1 MRKIDP
7 ENLVKI
13 IGLMI
18 VIIYMLALWFHT
30 APVSACALNA
40 GISKQLSE
48 YNQQLTLPVAGIS
61 KRIAE
66 LELEQEQQ
74 PTVEQNEQVI
84 VKQSIGVEKDV
95 PPNNSFKSYMDAD
108 TIRSSNT
115 DQYKLKAK
123 YVLDSQ
129 TGIWTVDER
138 YCIAVGSYYT
148 QSIGTYIDVV
158 MENGSTL
165 NCILGEC
172 KRNRDTDY
180 TNRQNPNGSVVEF
193 IVNTSSTPSMVRKM
207 GNCSYACEEM
217 KGEIESIIV
226 YPQ

>member
-1 MRKIDP
+1 MKKIGPDKVV
-7 ENLVKI
+7 EIVGSI
-13 IGLMI
+13 IL
-18 VIIYMLALWFHT
+18 IIYLLALWLHT
-30 APVSACALNA
+30 VPVSACTLNA
-40 GISKQLSE
+40 GISKQLNE
-48 YNQQLTLPVAGIS
+48 YDQQLAIPLAGFS
-61 KRIAE
+61 KE
-66 LELEQEQQ
+66 VMNMKEYE
-74 PTVEQNEQVI
+74 PSVEENEQVI
-84 VKQSIGVEKDV
+84 VQQSIGTEKDV
-95 PPNNSFKSYMDAD
+95 PSNNSFKSYMDAD
-108 TIRSSNT
+108 TITSRNT

-123 YVLDSQ
+123 YVIDEQ

-165 NCILGEC
+165 HCILGEC

-193 IVNTSSTPSMVRKM
+193 IVNTSSMPSMVRKM

-217 KGEIESIIV
+217 KGEIKSIIV
-226 YPQ
+226 YE

>member
-1 MRKIDP
+1 MKKIDP
-7 ENLVKI
+7 ENVVKI

-30 APVSACALNA
+30 APVSACTLNA

-48 YNQQLTLPVAGIS
+48 YNQQLMLPIAGIS
-61 KRIAE
+61 KRIVE

-74 PTVEQNEQVI
+74 PTVERNEQVI
-84 VKQSIGVEKDV
+84 VKQSICVEKDV
-95 PPNNSFKSYMDAD
+95 PRNNSFKSYMDAD
-108 TIRSSNT
+108 TITSINT

-123 YVLDSQ
+123 YVIDEQ

-148 QSIGTYIDVV
+148 KSIGTYIDVV

-165 NCILGEC
+165 HCILGEC

-193 IVNTSSTPSMVRKM
+193 IVNTSSIPSMVRKM

-217 KGEIESIIV
+217 KGEIKSIIV
-226 YPQ
+226 YD

>member
-1 MRKIDP
+1 MKKIDP
-7 ENLVKI
+7 YKLVEI
-13 IGLMI
+13 IELI
-18 VIIYMLALWFHT
+18 ILIIYLLALWLHT
-30 APVSACALNA
+30 APASACTLNA
-40 GISKQLSE
+40 GISKQLNE
-48 YNQQLTLPVAGIS
+48 YNQQFDIPIAGFS
-61 KRIAE
+61 KE
-66 LELEQEQQ
+66 LMNMKEYEL
-74 PTVEQNEQVI
+74 TVEENEQVI
-84 VKQSIGVEKDV
+84 VQQSIGTEKDV

-108 TIRSSNT
+108 TITSRNT

-123 YVLDSQ
+123 YIIDEQ

-165 NCILGEC
+165 HCILGEC
-172 KRNRDTDY
+172 KRNRDTDH

-193 IVNTSSTPSMVRKM
+193 IVNTSSIPNMVRKM

-226 YPQ
+226 YD

>member
-1 MRKIDP
+1 MKKIDP
-7 ENLVKI
+7 DKVVEIMGSI
-13 IGLMI
+13 IL
-18 VIIYMLALWFHT
+18 IIYLLVLWLHT
-30 APVSACALNA
+30 MQVSACTINA
-40 GISKQLSE
+40 GISKQLNE
-48 YNQQLTLPVAGIS
+48 YNQQFAIPIAGFS
-61 KRIAE
+61 KE
-66 LELEQEQQ
+66 LMNMKEYK
-74 PTVEQNEQVI
+74 PSVEENEQVI
-84 VKQSIGVEKDV
+84 VQQSIGTEKDV
-95 PPNNSFKSYMDAD
+95 PSNNSFKSYMDAD
-108 TIRSSNT
+108 TITSRNT

-123 YVLDSQ
+123 YVIDEQ

-193 IVNTSSTPSMVRKM
+193 IVNTSSMPSMVRKT

-217 KGEIESIIV
+217 KGEIKSIIV
-226 YPQ
+226 YD

>member
-7 ENLVKI
+7 YKLVEI
-13 IGLMI
+13 IELI
-18 VIIYMLALWFHT
+18 ILIIYLLALWFQT
-30 APVSACALNA
+30 EPVSACTLNA

-48 YNQQLTLPVAGIS
+48 YNQQFAIPIAGFS
-61 KRIAE
+61 KE
-66 LELEQEQQ
+66 LMNMKEYEL
-74 PTVEQNEQVI
+74 TVEENEQVI
-84 VKQSIGVEKDV
+84 VKQSIGTEKDV

-108 TIRSSNT
+108 TITSRNT

-123 YVLDSQ
+123 YIIDEQ

-148 QSIGTYIDVV
+148 QSVGTYIDIV

-165 NCILGEC
+165 HCILGEC
-172 KRNRDTDY
+172 KRNRDTDH
-180 TNRQNPNGSVVEF
+180 TNRQNNNGSVVEF
-193 IVNTSSTPSMVRKM
+193 IVNTSSMPSIVRKM

-217 KGEIESIIV
+217 KGEIKSIII
-226 YPQ
+226 YD

>member
-1 MRKIDP
+1 MNI
-7 ENLVKI
+7 E
-13 IGLMI
+13 
-18 VIIYMLALWFHT
+18 
-30 APVSACALNA
+30 
-40 GISKQLSE
+40 E
-48 YNQQLTLPVAGIS
+48 YEPS
-61 KRIAE
+61 
-66 LELEQEQQ
+66 
-74 PTVEQNEQVI
+74 VEENEQVI
-84 VKQSIGVEKDV
+84 VQQPIGTEKDV
-95 PPNNSFKSYMDAD
+95 PSNNSFKSYMDAD
-108 TIRSSNT
+108 TITSRNT

-123 YVLDSQ
+123 YIIDEQ

-158 MENGSTL
+158 MENGSTV

-193 IVNTSSTPSMVRKM
+193 IVNTSSMPSMVRKM

-217 KGEIESIIV
+217 KGEIKSLIV
-226 YPQ
+226 YD

>member
-1 MRKIDP
+1 MKKIDP
-7 ENLVKI
+7 DKVVEIVGSI
-13 IGLMI
+13 IL
-18 VIIYMLALWFHT
+18 IIYLLALWFHT
-30 APVSACALNA
+30 TPVSACTLNA
-40 GISKQLSE
+40 GISKQLNE
-48 YNQQLTLPVAGIS
+48 YDQQLAIPLAGFS
-61 KRIAE
+61 KE
-66 LELEQEQQ
+66 VMNMKEYE
-74 PTVEQNEQVI
+74 PSVEENEQVI
-84 VKQSIGVEKDV
+84 VQQFIGIEKDV
-95 PPNNSFKSYMDAD
+95 PQNNSFKSYMDAD
-108 TIRSSNT
+108 TITSRNT

-123 YVLDSQ
+123 YVIDEQ

-165 NCILGEC
+165 HCILGEC

-193 IVNTSSTPSMVRKM
+193 IVNTSSMPSMVRKM

-217 KGEIESIIV
+217 KGEIKSIIV
-226 YPQ
+226 YD

>member
-7 ENLVKI
+7 ENIVKI
-13 IGLMI
+13 IGLTI

-30 APVSACALNA
+30 APVSACTLNA

-48 YNQQLTLPVAGIS
+48 YNQQLMLPVAGIS
-61 KRIAE
+61 KQIAE

-108 TIRSSNT
+108 TITSRNT

-129 TGIWTVDER
+129 TGIWTVDKR
-138 YCIAVGSYYT
+138 YCIAVGSHYT

-158 MENGSTL
+158 MENGNVL
-165 NCILGEC
+165 QCILGEC

-193 IVNTSSTPSMVRKM
+193 IVDTSSMPTMVRKM
-207 GNCSYACEEM
+207 GDCSYADESM
-217 KGEIESIIV
+217 AGEIQSIIV
-226 YPQ
+226 

>member
-7 ENLVKI
+7 VGAI
-13 IGLMI
+13 II
-18 VIIYMLALWFHT
+18 TIYILALWFLT
-30 APVSACALNA
+30 TPVSACTLNA
-40 GISKQLSE
+40 GISKQL
-48 YNQQLTLPVAGIS
+48 NQYDHQLVIPVAGFS
-61 KRIAE
+61 KEVMNIKE
-66 LELEQEQQ
+66 DE
-74 PTVEQNEQVI
+74 PSVEENEQVI
-84 VKQSIGVEKDV
+84 VQQHIGIEKDV

-108 TIRSSNT
+108 TITSRNT

-129 TGIWTVDER
+129 TGIWTVDKR
-138 YCIAVGSYYT
+138 YCIAVGSHYT

-158 MENGSTL
+158 MENGNVL
-165 NCILGEC
+165 QCILGEC

-193 IVNTSSTPSMVRKM
+193 IVDTSSMPTMVRKM
-207 GNCSYACEEM
+207 GDCSYGSQLM
-217 KGEIESIIV
+217 VGEIQSIIV

>member
-1 MRKIDP
+1 MRKIDS
-7 ENLVKI
+7 ENAVKI
-13 IGLMI
+13 IGLTI
-18 VIIYMLALWFHT
+18 VIIYMLALWFQT
-30 APVSACALNA
+30 EPVSACTLNA

-48 YNQQLTLPVAGIS
+48 YNQQFAIPIAGFS
-61 KRIAE
+61 KE
-66 LELEQEQQ
+66 LMNMKEYEL
-74 PTVEQNEQVI
+74 TVEENEQVI
-84 VKQSIGVEKDV
+84 VQQSIGTEKDV

-108 TIRSSNT
+108 TITSRNT

-123 YVLDSQ
+123 YIIDEQ

-148 QSIGTYIDVV
+148 KSIGTYIDVV

-165 NCILGEC
+165 HCILGEC

-193 IVNTSSTPSMVRKM
+193 IVNTSSIPSMVRKM
-207 GNCSYACEEM
+207 GNCSYECEEM

-226 YPQ
+226 YD

>member
-1 MRKIDP
+1 MKKIDP
-7 ENLVKI
+7 YKLFEI
-13 IGLMI
+13 IELI
-18 VIIYMLALWFHT
+18 ILIIYLLALWFQT
-30 APVSACALNA
+30 EPASACTLNA
-40 GISKQLSE
+40 GISKQLFE
-48 YNQQLTLPVAGIS
+48 YNQQLMLPVAGIS

-66 LELEQEQQ
+66 LELEQEKQ

-108 TIRSSNT
+108 TITSRNT
-115 DQYKLKAK
+115 DQYKLKSK
-123 YVLDSQ
+123 YIIDEQ

-165 NCILGEC
+165 HCILGEC
-172 KRNRDTDY
+172 KRNRDTDH
-180 TNRQNPNGSVVEF
+180 TNRQNHNGSVVEF
-193 IVNTSSTPSMVRKM
+193 IVNISSMPSMVRKM

-217 KGEIESIIV
+217 KGEIKSIIV
-226 YPQ
+226 YD

>member
-1 MRKIDP
+1 MKKIDP
-7 ENLVKI
+7 YKLFEI
-13 IGLMI
+13 IELI
-18 VIIYMLALWFHT
+18 ILIIYLLALWFQT
-30 APVSACALNA
+30 EPASACTLNA

-48 YNQQLTLPVAGIS
+48 YNQQLMLPVAGIS

-66 LELEQEQQ
+66 LELEQEKQ

-108 TIRSSNT
+108 TITSRNT

-123 YVLDSQ
+123 YIIDEQ

-165 NCILGEC
+165 HCILGEC

-193 IVNTSSTPSMVRKM
+193 IVNTSSMPSMVRKM

-226 YPQ
+226 YD

>member
-1 MRKIDP
+1 MKKIDP
-7 ENLVKI
+7 DKVVEIVGAI
-13 IGLMI
+13 II
-18 VIIYMLALWFHT
+18 TIYILALWFYT
-30 APVSACALNA
+30 TPVSACTLNA
-40 GISKQLSE
+40 GISKQL
-48 YNQQLTLPVAGIS
+48 NQYDYQLVIPVAGFS
-61 KRIAE
+61 KEVINIKE
-66 LELEQEQQ
+66 YE
-74 PTVEQNEQVI
+74 PSVEENEQVI
-84 VKQSIGVEKDV
+84 VQQPIGIEKDV
-95 PPNNSFKSYMDAD
+95 PSNNSFKSYMDAD
-108 TIRSSNT
+108 TITSRNT

-123 YVLDSQ
+123 YVLDPQ

-165 NCILGEC
+165 HCILGEC

-193 IVNTSSTPSMVRKM
+193 IVNTSSMPTMVRKM
-207 GNCSYACEEM
+207 GDCSYGSQSM
-217 KGEIESIIV
+217 TGEIQSIIV

>member
-1 MRKIDP
+1 MKKIDTDKVV
-7 ENLVKI
+7 EIVGSI
-13 IGLMI
+13 IL
-18 VIIYMLALWFHT
+18 IIYLLALLLHT
-30 APVSACALNA
+30 MPVSACTMNA
-40 GISKQLSE
+40 GISKQLNE
-48 YNQQLTLPVAGIS
+48 YNQQFAIPLAGFS
-61 KRIAE
+61 KE
-66 LELEQEQQ
+66 VMNTKEYE
-74 PTVEQNEQVI
+74 PSVEENEQVI
-84 VKQSIGVEKDV
+84 VQQSIGTEKDV
-95 PPNNSFKSYMDAD
+95 PSNNSFKSYMDAD
-108 TIRSSNT
+108 TITSRNT
-115 DQYKLKAK
+115 DQYKLKDK
-123 YVLDSQ
+123 YVIDEQ

-165 NCILGEC
+165 HCILGEC

-193 IVNTSSTPSMVRKM
+193 IVNTSSMPSMVRKM

-226 YPQ
+226 YD

>member
-1 MRKIDP
+1 MKKIYQDKVA
-7 ENLVKI
+7 EIVGSI
-13 IGLMI
+13 IL
-18 VIIYMLALWFHT
+18 IIYLLALWFHT
-30 APVSACALNA
+30 TPVSACTLNA
-40 GISKQLSE
+40 GISRQL
-48 YNQQLTLPVAGIS
+48 NQYDHQLVIPVAGFS
-61 KRIAE
+61 KE
-66 LELEQEQQ
+66 LMNMKEYE
-74 PTVEQNEQVI
+74 PYVEENEQVI
-84 VKQSIGVEKDV
+84 VQQSIGTEKDV

-108 TIRSSNT
+108 TITSRNT

-123 YVLDSQ
+123 YIIDEQ

-158 MENGSTL
+158 MENGNVL
-165 NCILGEC
+165 QCILGEC
-172 KRNRDTDY
+172 KRNRDTDN

-193 IVNTSSTPSMVRKM
+193 IVNISSMPSMVRKM

-226 YPQ
+226 YD

>member
-1 MRKIDP
+1 MKKINPDKVV
-7 ENLVKI
+7 EIVGAI
-13 IGLMI
+13 II
-18 VIIYMLALWFHT
+18 VIYILALWFYT
-30 APVSACALNA
+30 TPVSACTLNA
-40 GISKQLSE
+40 GISKQLNE
-48 YNQQLTLPVAGIS
+48 YDQQLAIPLAGFS
-61 KRIAE
+61 KE
-66 LELEQEQQ
+66 VMNMKEYE
-74 PTVEQNEQVI
+74 PSVEENDQVI
-84 VKQSIGVEKDV
+84 VQQSIGIEKDV

-108 TIRSSNT
+108 TITSRNT

-123 YVLDSQ
+123 YVIDEQ

-165 NCILGEC
+165 HCILGEC

-193 IVNTSSTPSMVRKM
+193 IVNTSSMPSMVRKM

-217 KGEIESIIV
+217 KGEIKSIIV
-226 YPQ
+226 YD

>member
-1 MRKIDP
+1 MKKIDP
-7 ENLVKI
+7 DKVVEIVGSI
-13 IGLMI
+13 IL
-18 VIIYMLALWFHT
+18 IIYLLALWLHT
-30 APVSACALNA
+30 APVSACTLNA
-40 GISKQLSE
+40 GISKQLNE
-48 YNQQLTLPVAGIS
+48 YNHQLIIPLAGFS
-61 KRIAE
+61 KE
-66 LELEQEQQ
+66 LMNMKEYE
-74 PTVEQNEQVI
+74 PSVEENEQVI
-84 VKQSIGVEKDV
+84 VQQSIGIEKDA

-108 TIRSSNT
+108 TITSRNT

-123 YVLDSQ
+123 YIIDEQ

-165 NCILGEC
+165 HCILGEC

-193 IVNTSSTPSMVRKM
+193 IVNISSMPSIVRKM

-217 KGEIESIIV
+217 KGEIKSIIV
-226 YPQ
+226 YD

>member
-1 MRKIDP
+1 MKKIDP
-7 ENLVKI
+7 GKVVKI
-13 IGLMI
+13 VGSIIL
-18 VIIYMLALWFHT
+18 IIYLLALLLHT
-30 APVSACALNA
+30 MPVNACTLNA
-40 GISKQLSE
+40 GISKQLNE
-48 YNQQLTLPVAGIS
+48 YNQQFAIPIAGFS
-61 KRIAE
+61 KE
-66 LELEQEQQ
+66 LMNMKEYE
-74 PTVEQNEQVI
+74 PSVEENEQVI
-84 VKQSIGVEKDV
+84 VQQSIGTEKDV
-95 PPNNSFKSYMDAD
+95 PTNNSFKSYMDAD
-108 TIRSSNT
+108 TITSRNT

-123 YVLDSQ
+123 YVIDEQ

-165 NCILGEC
+165 HCILGEC

-193 IVNTSSTPSMVRKM
+193 IVNTSSMPSMVRKM

-217 KGEIESIIV
+217 KGEIKSIIV
-226 YPQ
+226 YD